1 MSWILLSLLSAVF
14 LGVYDLLKKA
24 SVRDNAVVPV
34 LFFSTIAGAIIWLP
48 FIVWSHVS
56 SASIPSP
63 LLQVQSLDSRG
74 HGLLFGKAALVSA
87 SWIFGYFAFKHLPLS
102 IAGPIRATGPLW
114 TIAFAVLVFG
124 EKPSTLQWAGSVVI
138 LASFYAFSLAGKL
151 EGIRFHRDKWVG
163 FLILAT
169 LLGATSALYDK
180 FLLQQI
186 QISVPTVQAWFSV
199 YLVVVIA
206 PFAIMWKCGLWQR
219 GQFEWRWS
227 VPLVGV
233 ALLAADFLY
242 FTAVSD
248 SEALI
253 AVISPIRRT
262 CVIITFLGG
271 IFWLGEKNPRPKA
284 LCVAGI
290 LLGVILL
297 QLG

>member
-14 LGVYDLLKKA
+14 LGIYDLLKKA

-34 LFFSTIAGAIIWLP
+34 LFFSTIAGPVVWLP
-48 FIVWSHVS
+48 FILWSHYS
-56 SASIPSP
+56 SATVPSA
-63 LLQVQSLDSRG
+63 LLRVDELTPGG
-74 HGLLFGKAALVSA
+74 HGLLFGKSALVSA

-114 TIAFAVLVFG
+114 TIVFAVLFFA
-124 EKPSTLQWAGSVVI
+124 EKPTPMQWAGSVVI
-138 LASFYAFSLAGKL
+138 LGSFYAFSLAGKL

-163 FLILAT
+163 FLIVAT
-169 LLGATSALYDK
+169 LLGATSSLYDK
-180 FLLQQI
+180 FLLQRM

-199 YLVVVIA
+199 YLVIVMA
-206 PFAIMWKCGLWQR
+206 PFALMWKCGLWRR
-219 GQFEWRWS
+219 GHFEWRWT
-227 VPLVGV
+227 VPMVGV

-242 FTAVSD
+242 FTAVRDSD
-248 SEALI
+248 ALI

-262 CVIITFLGG
+262 CVIITFIGG

-290 LLGVILL
+290 LLGVVLL
-297 QLG
+297 HFG